1 MREAFEEIAYPALA
15 PLLESYDEN
24 EDGVSDDKDVKYKLF
39 FDVEINKLG
48 ANIIDTGDV
57 RGEIKNPE

>member
-1 MREAFEEIAYPALA
+1 MREVFDEVAYTALA

-24 EDGVSDDKDVKYKLF
+24 EDGKSDDEDFLHKVFWNVGIQRLRADIV
-39 FDVEINKLG
+39 
-48 ANIIDTGDV
+48 DTGDV